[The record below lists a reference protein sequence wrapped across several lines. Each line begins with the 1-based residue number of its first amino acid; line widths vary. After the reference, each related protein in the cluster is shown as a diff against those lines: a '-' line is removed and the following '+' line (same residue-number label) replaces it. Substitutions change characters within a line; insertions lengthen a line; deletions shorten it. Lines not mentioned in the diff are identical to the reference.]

1 MDCKNITLQ
10 YFVTFSN
17 KDIVSLEKMFHPKV
31 ELRDWDI
38 SAGGLKAVVKAN
50 KNIFDSVET
59 IKVTPLSL
67 YQQDTT
73 VIAEIHIL
81 INGKEDL
88 LVTDIIDFDFDGK
101 IVSIRAYKG

>member
-1 MDCKNITLQ
+1 MDCKNFALQ

-17 KDIVSLEKMFHPKV
+17 QDIANLEKMFHPKV
-31 ELRDWDI
+31 TLRDWDI
-38 SAGGLKAVVKAN
+38 SATGIKEVVKAN
-50 KNIFDSVET
+50 KKIFDSVDT

-81 INGKEDL
+81 VDSTEQL
-88 LVTDIIDFDFDGK
+88 LVTDIIDFNDDGQ
-101 IVSIRAYKG
+101 IINIRAYKG